1 MDALK
6 PTSPDSL
13 AATGAPSEPSR
24 VHVVCAEP
32 SIANHFLAEL
42 RDVTVQQ
49 DSLRFRRNLQRLG
62 EIMAYRISSQLSY
75 TDKTVHTPLGESSS
89 KHLHDFPVLATVLR
103 AGLPFH
109 QGFLNYFDQSPSAFA
124 AAYRIEGTAQV
135 QVQVDYLSAP
145 SLDERVLIL
154 ADPMLASG
162 KSLVQTYRAMLRFG
176 TPRQVHIAAVIASPQ
191 GVEYVTREV
200 PEANLWV
207 AAIDDH
213 LNAQAYIVPGLGDA
227 GDLSYGSKL

>member
-1 MDALK
+1 MTA
-6 PTSPDSL
+6 PTPPE
-13 AATGAPSEPSR
+13 PSER
-24 VHVVCAEP
+24 LRVVCAEP

-42 RDVTVQQ
+42 RDVDIQK

-62 EIMAYRISSQLSY
+62 EIIAGRISVQLSY
-75 TDKTVHTPLGESSS
+75 TPQVVRTALGEAPSQ
-89 KHLHDFPVLATVLR
+89 LLRDFPVLATVLR

-145 SLDERVLIL
+145 RLDERVLIL
-154 ADPMLASG
+154 ADPMLATG

-176 TPRQVHIAAVIASPQ
+176 TPRQVHIAAVIASPE
-191 GVEYVTREV
+191 GVAYVMREI
-200 PEANLWV
+200 PEATLWV
-207 AAIDDH
+207 AAVDEK
-213 LNAQAYIVPGLGDA
+213 LNEQAYIIPGLGDA
-227 GDLSYGSKL
+227 GDLAFGSKI

>member
-1 MDALK
+1 MDALNST
-6 PTSPDSL
+6 PTPY
-13 AATGAPSEPSR
+13 APER
-24 VHVVCAEP
+24 VHIVCAEP
-32 SIANHFLAEL
+32 SVANHFLAEL
-42 RDVTVQQ
+42 RDVNKQR

-62 EIMAYRISSQLSY
+62 EIIAYRISSQLSY
-75 TDKTVHTPLGESSS
+75 TDQTITTPLSETNG
-89 KHLHDFPVLATVLR
+89 KLLHDFPVLATVLR

-154 ADPMLASG
+154 VDPMLASG

-176 TPRQVHIAAVIASPQ
+176 TPRQVHIAAVIASPE
-191 GVEYVTREV
+191 GVDYVTREI
-200 PEANLWV
+200 PEATLWV
-207 AAIDDH
+207 AAVDEG
-213 LNAQAYIVPGLGDA
+213 LNDQAYIIPGLGDA

>member
-1 MDALK
+1 MDAPLN
-6 PTSPDSL
+6 PT
-13 AATGAPSEPSR
+13 AAAAAPAPAAAER
-24 VHVVCAEP
+24 LHIVCAEP

-42 RDVTVQQ
+42 RDVDIQK

-62 EIMAYRISSQLSY
+62 EIMATRISASLSY
-75 TDKTVHTPLGESSS
+75 TPQPVKTPLGIAPSQ
-89 KHLHDFPVLATVLR
+89 LLRDFPVLATVLR

-135 QVQVDYLSAP
+135 QVQLDYLSAP
-145 SLDERVLIL
+145 RLDERVLIL
-154 ADPMLASG
+154 ADPMLATG

-176 TPRQVHIAAVIASPQ
+176 TPRQVHIAAVIASPE
-191 GVEYVTREV
+191 GLAYVMREI
-200 PEANLWV
+200 PEATLWV
-207 AAIDDH
+207 AAVDEK

-227 GDLSYGSKL
+227 GDLAFGSKL

>member
-1 MDALK
+1 METLK
-6 PTSPDSL
+6 LSHP
-13 AATGAPSEPSR
+13 ER

-42 RDVTVQQ
+42 RDVDVQR
-49 DSLRFRRNLQRLG
+49 DSLRFRRNMQRLG
-62 EIMAYRISSQLSY
+62 EIMAYKISSELSY
-75 TDKTVHTPLGESSS
+75 TEKSVQTPLGASVS
-89 KHLHDFPVLATVLR
+89 KQLHDFPVLATVLR

-135 QVQVDYLSAP
+135 RVQVDYLSAP

-176 TPRQVHIAAVIASPQ
+176 QPRQVHIAAVIASPE
-191 GVEYVTREV
+191 GVEYVTREI
-200 PEANLWV
+200 PEATLWV
-207 AAIDDH
+207 AAIDEK
-213 LNAQAYIVPGLGDA
+213 LNELAYIVPGLGDA